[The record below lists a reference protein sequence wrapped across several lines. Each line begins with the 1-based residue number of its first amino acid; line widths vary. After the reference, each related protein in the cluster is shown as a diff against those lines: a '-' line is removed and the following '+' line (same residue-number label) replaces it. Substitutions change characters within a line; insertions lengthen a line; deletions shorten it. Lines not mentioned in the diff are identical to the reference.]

1 MPPKTNTNANKTANT
16 KQSANTKQPAKKTQ
30 SKPEPKKQQ
39 SKVAVEKKVQ
49 RKNLNQCVG
58 FVYGGSLIKGSHVYL
73 FQCDNV
79 DAVSHVRETLVPY
92 FGGNVNGRYVKCE
105 DAEET
110 MNSILA
116 TAEEKGFNTDPDC
129 QNILKCNI
137 GDGSELIKTAA
148 NVNIAHLLKLNE
160 AEDKPKKTTTKGSKA
175 PAKGV
180 KTKKVVD
187 DDDDD
192 DEGDEDD
199 EEGDEVSDEE
209 DDDDEDDEEEDEV
222 EEVEVKPTKKASQTP
237 QKGNAKTGNGAKAK
251 VAPKTNT
258 KKGGK

>member
-199 EEGDEVSDEE
+199 EEGDEVS
-209 DDDDEDDEEEDEV
+209 
-222 EEVEVKPTKKASQTP
+222 VKPTKKASQTP